1 VQVSRILFYGVS
13 ADAEPLTDT
22 HVHFW
27 DRSIEGLRW
36 AWLEPGFT
44 HPRLGR
50 LPEIASD
57 KYTAPEFRRDTA
69 GCDLAKVVHIQ
80 AAQAPDPIV
89 ETAWLQEMSRTDG
102 WPDAVVGYCNL
113 ASPDAGEVVERH
125 LEFPIF
131 RGVRDLPA
139 GERLGTPEVIRGFAA
154 VASFGVPIE
163 AMTSWPNYD
172 HVIALASAHPD
183 ITVVLGHAGL
193 PVARDAE
200 YFEHW
205 SAGIRRLAELPN
217 IVCKISALASGS
229 DPWWTIDS
237 IRPWVLGCLE
247 TFGPDRCMLGTNW
260 PIDSLFGD
268 YPKLVGAYRE
278 ITAGLSPTELRNLF
292 SGTAATVYHLAEV
305 DDKGH

>member
-1 VQVSRILFYGVS
+1 VS

-27 DRSIEGLRW
+27 DRSVDGLRW

-57 KYTAPEFRRDTA
+57 HYAVTEFRRDTA
-69 GCDLAKVVHIQ
+69 GCDVAKVVHIQ
-80 AAQAPDPIV
+80 AAQAPDPIL
-89 ETAWLQEMSRTDG
+89 ETAWLQEMSRTEG

-113 ASPDAGEVVERH
+113 ASPDAAEVVARH

-139 GERLGTPEVIRGFAA
+139 GERLGAPEVIRGFAA
-154 VASFGVPIE
+154 VASLSVPIE
-163 AMTSWPNYD
+163 VMTSWPNYD
-172 HVIALASAHPD
+172 HVLALAGAHPD

-193 PVARDAE
+193 PVARDPE
-200 YFEHW
+200 YFSHW
-205 SAGIRRLAELPN
+205 SAGLRRLAELPN

-229 DPWWTIDS
+229 DPSWTVDS

-247 TFGPDRCMLGTNW
+247 AFGADRCMFGSNW

-268 YPKLVGAYRE
+268 YPRLVGAYRE
-278 ITAGLSPTELRNLF
+278 ITAGLTLAERRNLF
-292 SGTAATVYHLAEV
+292 SATAAAVYGL
-305 DDKGH
+305 